1 MSAYEDIIAMPY
13 PRKPRRMS
21 NYDRAA
27 QFSPFAALTGHEEAI
42 AETARLTDCA
52 IELVEDG
59 IAMIDE
65 KLRMLQP
72 GQDVTVEYFQPD
84 ARKAGGAYV
93 HHKGR
98 VKRLEE
104 HRGML
109 VMTDGTAIAFGRI
122 CDIII

>member
-1 MSAYEDIIAMPY
+1 MSNYADIIHLNY
-13 PRKPRRMS
+13 PLKPRRMS

-27 QFSPFAALTGHEEAI
+27 QFSPFAALTGHEAAI
-42 AETARLTDCA
+42 AETARLTDSA
-52 IELVEDG
+52 IDLAEDG

-65 KLRMLQP
+65 KLRSLTP
-72 GQDVTVEYFQPD
+72 GQNVTVEYFQPD

-93 HHKGR
+93 RYTGK

-104 HRGML
+104 HREML
-109 VMTDGTAIAFGRI
+109 VMTDGKAIAFGRI